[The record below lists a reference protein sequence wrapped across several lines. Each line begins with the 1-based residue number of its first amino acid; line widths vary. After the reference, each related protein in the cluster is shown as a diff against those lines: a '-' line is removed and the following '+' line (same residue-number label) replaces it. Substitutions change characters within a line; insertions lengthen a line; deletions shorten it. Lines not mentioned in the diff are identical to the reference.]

1 MIKTKDMIC
10 IVCPNGCRM
19 KVQYDDMDITVEG
32 NTCKR
37 GEQFARNEIISPMR
51 SLTTTVRTVFKGF
64 PVLPVRT
71 DKDIPKPLVL
81 SAMKEIGRITVSKK
95 VVMGEYII
103 ENILNT
109 GVNIIASCDIP
120 CEERE

>member
-1 MIKTKDMIC
+1 
-10 IVCPNGCRM
+10 
-19 KVQYDDMDITVEG
+19 
-32 NTCKR
+32 
-37 GEQFARNEIISPMR
+37 MR

>member
-1 MIKTKDMIC
+1 
-10 IVCPNGCRM
+10 M
-19 KVQYDDMDITVEG
+19 KVQYDGPDIKVEG

-51 SLTTTVRTVFKGF
+51 SLTTTVRTVFKEF

-71 DKDIPKPLVL
+71 DRDIPKALVL
-81 SAMKEIGRITVSKK
+81 SAMKEINSITVSKK
-95 VVMGEYII
+95 AVMGEYII

-109 GVNIIASCDIP
+109 GANIIASCDIP